1 MAQNL
6 VLNILAK
13 DKTKQAFN
21 GVRAGLSNLR
31 SAVFSVQGAII
42 GIGGGLA
49 IKSILNV
56 GSTVEQLRLRFAFLF
71 KGVKEGDKAF
81 QGLIDFAGRVP
92 FSLEEIQAG
101 AGNLAVVTKNAE
113 ELNEVLKLTGNVASV
128 TGLDFRTTAE
138 QIQRSFSSGIGSADL
153 FRERGVRALL
163 GFKAGVQVTTEETKK
178 RFRELF
184 GEGGEFEKAT
194 EVLSTSFTGTL
205 SMLSDKLFKFR
216 LDTAQAGFFDFIKQG
231 LVEINKLIENN
242 SEVLTGFGQK
252 LSAGL
257 ITATKQIILGSA
269 VIIQAIKP
277 IFSFIGQSLL
287 GLFDFLRTLPEG
299 VRTFGILGFLML
311 GGKGKALVIIIGG
324 FIDEIRSMMGKLLMN
339 FAEFN
344 QIILEVRKSLGLVSD
359 ENFVKILN
367 QNNRLV
373 GIATNLQKPI
383 NDYRKE
389 LEATSGGLD
398 TTTKKLRAFLET
410 LEAKALL
417 SAKQVEEIL
426 NKLKGATE
434 ESKKVGI
441 ELGKVKENILT
452 AFKKDFESINQT
464 IGKMA
469 HSSLKAFSKSLA
481 EAIVLG
487 KDLNMSMKE
496 LAQKIM
502 VDLVAFTIQI
512 VLQELIRKALSGTIF
527 DIFKNQKDV
536 CEDILGINKAQVTA
550 ESLKLA
556 LMKAQT
562 QELRNQKNEQKDKN
576 KQQFIS
582 LLLGGG
588 GGGFA
593 QGGAV
598 SKGKPIV
605 VGERGAE
612 VFVPNSTG
620 QITQNARGTGS
631 GAVNVNFTINTIDS
645 RGFSDALQENRGTI
659 TGIINNALA
668 EKGRSELV

>member
-21 GVRAGLSNLR
+21 GVRAGLTNLR
-31 SAVFSVQGAII
+31 SAVFSVQSAIL

-81 QGLIDFAGRVP
+81 QGLINFASRVP

-113 ELNEVLKLTGNVASV
+113 ELNEILAITGNVASV

-163 GFKAGVQVTTEETKK
+163 GFKAGVQVTTEDTKK

-184 GEGGEFEKAT
+184 GKGGEFEKAT

-231 LVEINKLIENN
+231 LAEINKLIENN
-242 SEVLTGFGQK
+242 SEVLTSFGEK

-257 ITATKQIILGSA
+257 ITATKQIILGGA

-277 IFSFIGQSLL
+277 IFSFVGQSLL

-398 TTTKKLRAFLET
+398 TTTKKLREFLET
-410 LEAKALL
+410 LEAKALI

-426 NKLKGATE
+426 NKLKGATD
-434 ESKKVGI
+434 ESKKVGL
-441 ELGKVKENILT
+441 ELGKVKDNILE

-469 HSSLKAFSKSLA
+469 QSGIKAFSRGLA
-481 EAIVLG
+481 ESLVLG
-487 KDLNMSMKE
+487 KKLNMTMKE
-496 LAQKIM
+496 IAQKLLI
-502 VDLVAFTIQI
+502 DILAFTIQI
-512 VLQELIRKALSGTIF
+512 IIQETIRTVIADIQLKKEQDKLKVLKEQGKELRKNTGLGLVNTALSF
-527 DIFKNQKDV
+527 F
-536 CEDILGINKAQVTA
+536 
-550 ESLKLA
+550 
-556 LMKAQT
+556 
-562 QELRNQKNEQKDKN
+562 
-576 KQQFIS
+576 
-582 LLLGGG
+582 GGRASG
-588 GGGFA
+588 GS
-593 QGGAV
+593 V
-598 SKGKPIV
+598 SKGKPVV

-612 VFVPNSTG
+612 LFIPNSSG
-620 QITQNARGTGS
+620 QITQSARRTSG

>member
-31 SAVFSVQGAII
+31 SAVFSVQSAII

-49 IKSILNV
+49 VKSILNV
-56 GSTVEQLRLRFAFLF
+56 GSQVEQLRLRFAFLF
-71 KGVKEGDKAF
+71 KGVQEGDKAF
-81 QGLIDFAGRVP
+81 KGLIDFASRVP

-113 ELNEVLKLTGNVASV
+113 ELNEILKITGNVASV

-184 GEGGEFEKAT
+184 GKGGEFEKAT

-242 SEVLTGFGQK
+242 SEFLTSFGAK

-257 ITATKQIILGSA
+257 ITATKEIILGSA
-269 VIIQAIKP
+269 VIIQAITP
-277 IFSFIGQSLL
+277 IFSFIGQSLVN
-287 GLFDFLRTLPEG
+287 LFGFLRTLPEG

-311 GGKGKALVIIIGG
+311 GGKGKALVILIGA
-324 FIDEIRSMMGKLLMN
+324 FVDEIRSMLGSLVGG
-339 FAEFN
+339 FAKIN
-344 QIILEVRKSLGLVSD
+344 QAILEMRISLGLVSD
-359 ENFVKILN
+359 EDMVEILN
-367 QNNRLV
+367 MNNRLI
-373 GIATNLQKPI
+373 GISMNLKKPI
-383 NDYRKE
+383 HEYRKE
-389 LEATSGGLD
+389 LDASGEGLD
-398 TTTKKLRAFLET
+398 NSIKKLREFLNT
-410 LEAKALL
+410 LEAKALI

-426 NKLKGATE
+426 NKLKASTE
-434 ESKKVGI
+434 ETKKIGVEFTKI
-441 ELGKVKENILT
+441 KENVLT
-452 AFKKDFESINQT
+452 AFKKDFESINET
-464 IGKMA
+464 LGKMVQGGI
-469 HSSLKAFSKSLA
+469 KAFSRGLA
-481 EAIVLG
+481 ESLVMG
-487 KDLNMSMKE
+487 KKLNMTMKE
-496 LAQKIM
+496 IGQKLL
-502 VDLVAFTIQI
+502 VDILSFTIQI
-512 VLQELIRKALSGTIF
+512 VIQEVIRNALTEHRLKKEKEVLNVMQQQQREMRSQNKQSLISTALSFFG
-527 DIFKNQKDV
+527 
-536 CEDILGINKAQVTA
+536 GKA
-550 ESLKLA
+550 S
-556 LMKAQT
+556 
-562 QELRNQKNEQKDKN
+562 
-576 KQQFIS
+576 
-582 LLLGGG
+582 
-588 GGGFA
+588 
-593 QGGAV
+593 GGAV
-598 SKGKPIV
+598 SKGKPVV

-612 VFVPNSTG
+612 LFIPNSSG
-620 QITQNARGTGS
+620 QITQSARGTSG

-645 RGFSDALQENRGTI
+645 RGFGEALQENRGTI

-668 EKGRSELV
+668 EKGRSELI

>member
-21 GVRAGLSNLR
+21 DVRAGLTNLR
-31 SAVFSVQGAII
+31 SAIFSVQGAII

-81 QGLIDFAGRVP
+81 QGLIDFAGKVP

-113 ELNEVLKLTGNVASV
+113 ELNEILKITGNVASV

-163 GFKAGVQVTTEETKK
+163 GFQAGVQVTTEDTKK

>member
-21 GVRAGLSNLR
+21 GVRAGLTNLR
-31 SAVFSVQGAII
+31 SAVFSVQSAII

-231 LVEINKLIENN
+231 LVEVNKLIENN
-242 SEVLTGFGQK
+242 SKVFTGFGEK

-269 VIIQAIKP
+269 VIIQAIRP
-277 IFSFIGQSLL
+277 IFSFVGQSLL
-287 GLFDFLRTLPEG
+287 GLFDFLRSLPEG

-311 GGKGKALVIIIGG
+311 GGKGKALTIIIGG
-324 FIDEIRSMMGKLLMN
+324 FIDEIRSGLGDLIMG
-339 FAEFN
+339 FASFN
-344 QIILEVRKSLGLVSD
+344 QGLMEVRKTLRLISD
-359 ENFVKILN
+359 KEFAEVLEFNN
-367 QNNRLV
+367 QMV
-373 GIATNLQKPI
+373 GIATNLKKPI
-383 NDYRKE
+383 SDYRKE

-398 TTTKKLRAFLET
+398 TTIGKLKEFLNG
-410 LEAKALL
+410 LEAKALI
-417 SAKQVEEIL
+417 SARQVEEIL
-426 NKLKGATE
+426 NKLKGSTE
-434 ESKKVGI
+434 ETKKFGL
-441 ELGKVKENILT
+441 ELAKVKENMLT
-452 AFKKDFESINQT
+452 AFKKDFESINET
-464 IGKMA
+464 LVKMA
-469 HSSLKAFSKSLA
+469 QSGIKAFSRGLA
-481 EAIVLG
+481 EALVMG
-487 KDLNMSMKE
+487 KELNMTFKQI
-496 LAQKIM
+496 AQKLL
-502 VDLVAFTIQI
+502 VDILAFTIQLVI
-512 VLQELIRKALSGTIF
+512 QETIRKAL
-527 DIFKNQKDV
+527 KEEEV
-536 CEDILGINKAQVTA
+536 
-550 ESLKLA
+550 
-556 LMKAQT
+556 
-562 QELRNQKNEQKDKN
+562 KNENEITKEKK
-576 KQQFIS
+576 KQLKIQMAMMAMS
-582 LLLGGG
+582 GNPMALLG
-588 GGGFA
+588 FA
-593 QGGAV
+593 GMAKGGAV
-598 SKGKPIV
+598 SKGQPVV

-620 QITQNARGTGS
+620 QITQSARGTGG
-631 GAVNVNFTINTIDS
+631 GAVNVNSTINTIDS

>member
-21 GVRAGLSNLR
+21 GVRAGLTNLR
-31 SAVFSVQGAII
+31 SAVFSVQSAII

-49 IKSILNV
+49 VKSILNV

-81 QGLIDFAGRVP
+81 QGLIDFASKVP

-113 ELNEVLKLTGNVASV
+113 ELNEILKLTGNVASV

-163 GFKAGVQVTTEETKK
+163 GFKAGVQVTTEETKQ

-216 LDTAQAGFFDFIKQG
+216 LDTAQAGFFDFVKQG
-231 LVEINKLIENN
+231 LAEVNKLLETN
-242 SEVLTGFGQK
+242 EKVLAEFGAK

-257 ITATKQIILGSA
+257 IQATKQIIIGSA
-269 VIIQAIKP
+269 VIIEAIKP
-277 IFSFIGQSLL
+277 VFSFVGKSLL
-287 GLFDFLRTLPEG
+287 NLFDFLRSLPDG

-311 GGKGKALVIIIGG
+311 GGKGKALVLIIGG
-324 FIDEIRSMMGKLLMN
+324 FIDEIRSMMGDLLMD

-344 QIILEVRKSLGLVSD
+344 QKILETRKSLFLVSD

-367 QNNRLV
+367 QNNQLV
-373 GIATNLQKPI
+373 GIATNLKKPI
-383 NDYRKE
+383 KEYRKE
-389 LEATSGGLD
+389 LEATNGGLD
-398 TTTKKLRAFLET
+398 NSISKLKKFLGT
-410 LEAKALL
+410 LEDKALI

-434 ESKKVGI
+434 ESKKVGL
-441 ELGKVKENILT
+441 ELGKIKDNILNS
-452 AFKKDFESINQT
+452 FKKDFESINQT
-464 IGKMA
+464 ISNIATGG
-469 HSSLKAFSKSLA
+469 LKAFSRGLA
-481 EAIVLG
+481 ESLILG
-487 KDLNMSMKE
+487 KDLNMTMKQ
-496 LAQKIM
+496 LAQRI
-502 VDLVAFTIQI
+502 LVEILAVTIQI
-512 VLQELIRKALSGTIF
+512 IVQEKIKNLLKKDELQTNQNIESSLRRQIGLQATLSAFSGF
-527 DIFKNQKDV
+527 GGFF
-536 CEDILGINKAQVTA
+536 GG
-550 ESLKLA
+550 
-556 LMKAQT
+556 
-562 QELRNQKNEQKDKN
+562 
-576 KQQFIS
+576 
-582 LLLGGG
+582 LLG
-588 GGGFA
+588 FA
-593 QGGAV
+593 KGGAV
-598 SKGKPIV
+598 SKGQPIM
-605 VGERGAE
+605 VGEQGPE
-612 VFVPNSTG
+612 LFVPNQTG
-620 QITQNARGTGS
+620 QITQSARGTDTGTT
-631 GAVNVNFTINTIDS
+631 NVNFTINAVDVKGVEELLLDNRSTIVNVIN
-645 RGFSDALQENRGTI
+645 GALNDQGKE
-659 TGIINNALA
+659 AL
-668 EKGRSELV
+668 V